1 VAQAADYPHGLYL
14 RGELAYSDLLKV
26 VAQKIGSRFRPTFTY
41 SIFDIFDRGLQD
53 GTANLGMELSTGADW
68 FARAKA
74 DWTTPGDAL
83 TTDWRLG
90 RKIDRHSA
98 LKLAYQTYQ
107 SAAFSFSQAL
117 GLEVE
122 LNI

>member
-1 VAQAADYPHGLYL
+1 
-14 RGELAYSDLLKV
+14 
-26 VAQKIGSRFRPTFTY
+26 
-41 SIFDIFDRGLQD
+41 
-53 GTANLGMELSTGADW
+53 MELSVGTDW

-74 DWTTPGDAL
+74 DWTTPGDTL